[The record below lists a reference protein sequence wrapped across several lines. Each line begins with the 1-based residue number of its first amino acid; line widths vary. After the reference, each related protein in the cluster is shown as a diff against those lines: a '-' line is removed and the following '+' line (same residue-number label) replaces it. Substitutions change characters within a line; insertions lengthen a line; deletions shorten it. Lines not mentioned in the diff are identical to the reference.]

1 MKEEEYSGISI
12 KQDSQKSSFNPI
24 DIMRIEKRLH
34 DTIQTVASSID
45 SDDALWSENEY
56 YEIAYAFYNETVKD
70 LNSLKV

>member
-45 SDDALWSENEY
+45 SDDALWRQH
-56 YEIAYAFYNETVKD
+56 D
-70 LNSLKV
+70 LILITNVFGAGFNKF